1 MKKLKFTK
9 SQKTKTD
16 ITVLAYA
23 RNWILLRREPE
34 VKAKIC
40 LRLTQMRAWVQSS
53 QHIFVIF
60 WD

>member
-9 SQKTKTD
+9 SQKTKAD
-16 ITVLAYA
+16 ITVLAYE
-23 RNWILLRREPE
+23 RNWILLRRGPE

-53 QHIFVIF
+53 QPFLFF
-60 WD
+60 WGD